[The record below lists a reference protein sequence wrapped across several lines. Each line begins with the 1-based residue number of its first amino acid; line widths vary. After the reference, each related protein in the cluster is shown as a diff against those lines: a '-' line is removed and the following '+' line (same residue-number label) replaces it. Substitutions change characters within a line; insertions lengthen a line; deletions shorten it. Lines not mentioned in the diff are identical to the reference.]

1 MVLRNLAATEIQRHV
16 RGFTTRRRLSV
27 DTRLGVVRIL
37 ATPTK
42 AGISC
47 PVGIYTY
54 STESRH
60 KHKSYLHKYEETN
73 HDLTMTRLSIAH
85 QPKTQIKLNLNT
97 NYLKFNQF

>member
-27 DTRLGVVRIL
+27 DTRLGLVRIL

-47 PVGIYTY
+47 PVGIYT
-54 STESRH
+54 
-60 KHKSYLHKYEETN
+60 
-73 HDLTMTRLSIAH
+73 
-85 QPKTQIKLNLNT
+85 
-97 NYLKFNQF
+97 